1 MKSPQVLAAALLLWI
16 VTACGGSEPEPVAR
30 SADPS
35 PTSAEETS
43 SAPQPSPKRSAEP
56 SDAVIPSDTPTQRDD
71 DALVLIGT
79 VGEPDDPEAFTISL
93 TDGSGDA
100 VERTKPGRYLL
111 RITDPASYHNFH
123 LTGPGVD
130 KRTSVLGK
138 SKVQWEVT
146 LRPGRYTFVCDPH
159 PQMVGNL
166 LVTGDR

>member
-1 MKSPQVLAAALLLWI
+1 MTNLQVLTAALVLWT
-16 VTACGGSEPEPVAR
+16 VTACGGGEPEPFAQ

-43 SAPQPSPKRSAEP
+43 SAPQPSHKRSPEP
-56 SDAVIPSDTPTQRDD
+56 SNTVIPSDTPTQRDD
-71 DALVLIGT
+71 DPLVLIGT

-93 TDGSGDA
+93 TDGSGNA